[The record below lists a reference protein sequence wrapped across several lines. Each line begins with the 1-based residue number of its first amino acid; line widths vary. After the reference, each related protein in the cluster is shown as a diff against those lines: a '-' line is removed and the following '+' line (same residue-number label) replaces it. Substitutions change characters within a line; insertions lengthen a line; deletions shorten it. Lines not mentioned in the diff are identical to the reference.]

1 MLDPVISRLT
11 VFPGFFLGT
20 HEEYITIEDGI
31 LTFKGSI
38 LLGRTT
44 KSFQLKDFVK
54 LLLEK
59 REVLSSDKSMWN
71 IFGSLKTELEL
82 SLIDVADK
90 RHVLVRDYLL
100 LSSAYLER
108 QLEEWDF
115 FLNKLTTYTGL
126 PLEKKSVKSVS

>member
-1 MLDPVISRLT
+1 MLDPVIGRLT
-11 VFPGFFLGT
+11 IIPGFFLGT

-31 LTFKGSI
+31 LTYKGSI

-54 LLLEK
+54 LFLEK
-59 REVLSSDKSMWN
+59 REVLSSDKGKWN

-82 SLIDVADK
+82 SLIDATGK

-100 LSSAYLER
+100 PPSVYLER

-115 FLNKLTTYTGL
+115 FLQKLTTYTGL
-126 PLEKKSVKSVS
+126 PLEKQSVKSVS